1 MNPFEFANEILYGKK
16 NLITDDISEKEYNPF
31 LVNRALSYH
40 FDCILYA
47 NEMNRRHF
55 LDKKLQYSFLLNTI
69 RAKKRPFVKWA
80 KSEKNEDIQCLKT
93 IFGFS
98 DSKAVEALRL
108 LSDEQIKQL
117 KQLIDIGGIRK

>member
-1 MNPFEFANEILYGKK
+1 MSPFDYANEILYGKK
-16 NLITDDISEKEYNPF
+16 NLITDEITEKEYNPF

-40 FDCILYA
+40 YDCILYA

-55 LDKKLQYSFLLNTI
+55 LDKKMQNSFLLNTI

-98 DSKAVEALRL
+98 DSKAAEALRL
-108 LSDEQIKQL
+108 LTNEQLKQL